1 MSLALPEA
9 EAPVRAADLAARAK
23 INLALHVVG
32 RRADG
37 YHLLDSL
44 VAFAEIGDRLALEPA
59 AGEADELELDGPF
72 AAAVPA
78 GADNL
83 VLRAL
88 AAAREVASQAHLD
101 LPAARIRLIKRLPP
115 ASGIGGGSADAAALL
130 AHVAAWHPALRA
142 PLRQAGLRLGADV
155 PMCFDGVPARVFG
168 IGEAGKPVA
177 VLPAA
182 PTVLVN
188 CGTPVSTPDVFRR
201 LARRDHPPL
210 PPLPV
215 RGFPDVGA
223 LATWLAPTRND
234 LEAAAVELVP
244 AIAEGVADLC
254 EAGALFARMSGSGA
268 TVFGLFADD
277 ETSARAARDLAERH
291 PGWWVAQTRLSSLS

>member
-9 EAPVRAADLAARAK
+9 EAPVRAADLVARAK

-59 AGEADELELDGPF
+59 TGEVDALELGGPFGPSIPDGP
-72 AAAVPA
+72 
-78 GADNL
+78 DNL

-88 AAAREVASQAHLD
+88 AAARTVAAEAGLD
-101 LPAARIRLIKRLPP
+101 LPPLRIRLVKRLPP

-130 AHVAAWHPALRA
+130 ARVAARYPTLRA

-168 IGEAGKPVA
+168 IGEAGKPVS

-182 PTVLVN
+182 PLVLVN
-188 CGTPVSTPDVFRR
+188 CGAPVSTPDVFRR
-201 LARRDHPPL
+201 LVRRDHPPL
-210 PPLPV
+210 PPLSV
-215 RGFPDVGA
+215 RGFPDVEA
-223 LATWLAPTRND
+223 LAAWLAPTRND

-244 AIAEGVADLC
+244 AIAEAATDLR

-277 ETSARAARDLAERH
+277 ETAARAARDLAERH
-291 PGWWVAQTRLSSLS
+291 PGWWVAQTRLSSRS